1 MRTSSPRLSRK
12 AREDAV
18 AVNEPS
24 GGNPDNYLLNSPWTF
39 WHDATR
45 RGATAK
51 DFFENLKPLCIVK
64 TIKAFWGVV
73 NNIRPIEQLDERES
87 YHLMR
92 NENRRPIWED
102 SDNAHG
108 GLWSFKVRK
117 MHTTKVWQELL
128 LAAVG
133 EQFSECVGGGDC
145 VCGVSVRIRGF
156 DQDIV
161 QIWNEDMPV
170 RARGF
175 HYSLVF
181 CWTGNGPQLYQH

>member
-1 MRTSSPRLSRK
+1 
-12 AREDAV
+12 
-18 AVNEPS
+18 
-24 GGNPDNYLLNSPWTF
+24 
-39 WHDATR
+39 
-45 RGATAK
+45 
-51 DFFENLKPLCIVK
+51 
-64 TIKAFWGVV
+64 
-73 NNIRPIEQLDERES
+73 
-87 YHLMR
+87 MR

-156 DQDIV
+156 DQEIV

-170 RARGF
+170 LSKSYCSVGQEMVLNFINTEEISSGVELLEGCVGVSVWCTLTPASRAGGAGEGRMRYIRVPIKK
-175 HYSLVF
+175 HHWAKIILKSLSGRWFQTTPISCVEEH
-181 CWTGNGPQLYQH
+181 NM